1 MPAPVSRREFLAAS
15 ALGTLGALRLP
26 HMDTTPDDGA
36 LLWIGTYTE
45 PGRRDGIFIV
55 RMDPRTGA
63 LRRTAAV
70 DAGENPS
77 FLALHPDG
85 RTLYAV
91 NETTER
97 EGRPS
102 GGVTALRVTRGSG
115 ALATVNA
122 VASEGGAPCYVSVTR
137 DGRTALVANYVGGS
151 VAAFALAKDGRLTPA
166 VDVERHEGATG
177 PHRERQEAP
186 HAHCIRPDPTGRWAL
201 AVDLGLDR
209 VIVYALEG
217 SALRRAGDVAVSPG
231 AGPRHV
237 AFHPTLPLAYV
248 ANELDS
254 TVTVLAWDATA
265 GRLAAGASASTLPAG
280 WTGRNQVAD
289 IHVDD
294 AGRTLYV
301 SNRGHDSIAVFTLAA
316 DGAPTQAQVVPTGG
330 HWPRNFA
337 LAPGGRWVVV
347 ANERSNSV
355 VVLSRDPGTGRLA
368 ATGTTLEV
376 PKPVCVRFA

>member
-1 MPAPVSRREFLAAS
+1 MSAPLSRRDFLAAS

-26 HMDTTPDDGA
+26 HMDTTPDEGA

-55 RMDPRTGA
+55 RMDPRTSA
-63 LRRTAAV
+63 LRRTGAV

-97 EGRPS
+97 EGKPS

-115 ALATVNA
+115 TLARLNE

-137 DGRTALVANYVGGS
+137 DGRTALVANYVGGNVS
-151 VAAFALAKDGRLTPA
+151 AFALAKDGRLAPA
-166 VDVERHEGATG
+166 ADVERHEGATG
-177 PHRERQEAP
+177 PHRERQQAP

-209 VIVYALEG
+209 VIVYAIEG
-217 SALRRAGDVAVSPG
+217 STLRRAGDVAVKPG

-254 TVTVLAWDATA
+254 TVTVLAWDAKA
-265 GRLAAGASASTLPAG
+265 GTLAARVSASTLPAG
-280 WTGRNQVAD
+280 WTGHNQVAD

-301 SNRGHDSIAVFTLAA
+301 SNRGHDSIAVFTLDAA
-316 DGAPTQAQVVPTGG
+316 GAPAQAQVVPTEG

-337 LAPGGRWVVV
+337 IAPGGRWVLV

-355 VVLSRDPGTGRLA
+355 VVLSRDLATGRLA
-368 ATGTTLEV
+368 STGTRLEV

>member
-1 MPAPVSRREFLAAS
+1 MPAPLSRRQFLAAS

-26 HMDTTPDDGA
+26 HMDTPPDEGA

-63 LRRTAAV
+63 LRRTGAV

-97 EGRPS
+97 AGKPS
-102 GGVTALRVTRGSG
+102 GGVTALRVTRGTG
-115 ALATVNA
+115 ALATVNE

-137 DGRTALVANYVGGS
+137 DGRTVLVANYVGGNVS
-151 VAAFALAKDGRLTPA
+151 AFAVGKDGALSA
-166 VDVERHEGATG
+166 AADVERHAGATG
-177 PHRERQEAP
+177 PHRERQEAA
-186 HAHCIRPDPTGRWAL
+186 HAHCIRPDPTGKWAL

-209 VIVYALEG
+209 VIVYAIEG
-217 SALRRAGDVAVSPG
+217 NALRRVGDVAVKPG

-237 AFHPTLPLAYV
+237 AFHPRLPLAYV

-254 TVTVLAWDATA
+254 TVTVLAWDAKA
-265 GRLAAGASASTLPAG
+265 GRLTSGASASTLPAG
-280 WTGRNQVAD
+280 WTGHNQVAD

-301 SNRGHDSIAVFTLAA
+301 SNRGHDSIAVFTLAR
-316 DGAPTQAQVVPTGG
+316 DGAPVQAQVVPTEGS
-330 HWPRNFA
+330 WPRNFA
-337 LAPGGRWVVV
+337 IAPGGRWVLV
-347 ANERSNSV
+347 ANERANAV
-355 VVLSRDPGTGRLA
+355 VVLARDPATGRLSS
-368 ATGTTLEV
+368 TGTRLEL